1 MELRVLRYFLE
12 SIRQGNITKA
22 SQILNVTQPT
32 MSRQLKELEEELGEK
47 LYQRSNYTIVLTPAG
62 ELFKKHAEDIVGM
75 VDKAMLTIRLHGA
88 TTKGL

>member
-1 MELRVLRYFLE
+1 
-12 SIRQGNITKA
+12 
-22 SQILNVTQPT
+22 

-62 ELFKKHAEDIVGM
+62 ELFKKRAEDIVGM
-75 VDKAMLTIRLHGA
+75 VDKAMLTIRLHGV

>member
-12 SIRQGNITKA
+12 SVRQGNITKA

-62 ELFKKHAEDIVGM
+62 ELVR
-75 VDKAMLTIRLHGA
+75 IRNQGSLAPLCH
-88 TTKGL
+88 

>member
-22 SQILNVTQPT
+22 ANIPKVTQPT

-62 ELFKKHAEDIVGM
+62 ELVR
-75 VDKAMLTIRLHGA
+75 IRNQGSLA
-88 TTKGL
+88 QPFR

>member
-22 SQILNVTQPT
+22 ANILNVTQPT

-62 ELFKKHAEDIVGM
+62 ELVR
-75 VDKAMLTIRLHGA
+75 IRNQGSLA
-88 TTKGL
+88 QPFR